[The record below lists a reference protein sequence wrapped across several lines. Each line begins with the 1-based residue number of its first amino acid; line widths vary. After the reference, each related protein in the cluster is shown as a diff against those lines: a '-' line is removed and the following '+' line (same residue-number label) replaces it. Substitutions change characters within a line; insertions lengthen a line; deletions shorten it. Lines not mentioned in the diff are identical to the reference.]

1 MLWTWGR
8 TRWFV
13 VGVWLCDLKI
23 SFIHSFP
30 PGRYWDRRRFVPGA
44 APAGVV
50 VTRTWTWPLPA
61 HSSQAAGFSRFV
73 YL

>member
-1 MLWTWGR
+1 MRGSLVLWTWGR

-30 PGRYWDRRRFVPGA
+30 PGALLGSSEIRAGCCPGGRGGNKNVDVA
-44 APAGVV
+44 SA
-50 VTRTWTWPLPA
+50 RTQLTGC
-61 HSSQAAGFSRFV
+61 GF
-73 YL
+73 